1 MVEVFFAY
9 TQVFL
14 MVCSLIAVIVGIIQ
28 RKRHKE
34 MRFVVYYPLASL
46 IETFSSPI
54 INVEFPKLRAIGV
67 ADMSANIFLLI
78 EFIIIYHYFI
88 QILTNKKVK
97 KSLYVI
103 SFIYLPIMA
112 IMWVCKKTFNS
123 DPEVLFVP
131 QALCVLYP
139 TFCYFIESLKASSKL
154 ELRSEPSFWMTTGI
168 MIYFGCTLP
177 LFLLNDI
184 IDFHRG
190 FERSIYSINFLCYAL
205 LFILITNAYLCKKKE
220 APL

>member
-1 MVEVFFAY
+1 MVELFFAY

-14 MVCSLIAVIVGIIQ
+14 MICASIAIATGIIH

-46 IETFSSPI
+46 IETISSPI
-54 INVEFPKLRAIGV
+54 INIEFPKLRAIGV

-78 EFIIIYHYFI
+78 EFVIIYHYFVL
-88 QILTNKKVK
+88 ILTNKKVK
-97 KSLYVI
+97 RSLYFI
-103 SFIYLPIMA
+103 ALIYLPIMVA
-112 IMWVCKKTFNS
+112 MWVCKKTFNS
-123 DPEVLFVP
+123 DPEILFVP
-131 QALCVLYP
+131 QAICVLYP
-139 TFCYFIESLKASSKL
+139 TFCYFIESLKTPSKL
-154 ELRSEPSFWMTTGI
+154 ELRREPSFWMTTGI